1 MEDVQIE
8 AEEAAAALEP
18 TVELEEDA
26 ALTVDTPAA
35 AVPALGA
42 LLGREREEIA
52 GAPEDDDDE
61 AFAAGYDDDEL
72 LLVVA
77 DARCFTETVLL
88 LLLLWNPLLRLSFTS
103 IFSC

>member
-1 MEDVQIE
+1 MDVQIE

-42 LLGREREEIA
+42 LLGREGEEIA

-61 AFAAGYDDDEL
+61 AFAAGYDDDDEL